1 MAARERAVYE
11 PPMLDLSRSR
21 RDPAVT
27 ASTMFVDL
35 LVQLDRRARRERRT
49 LPTPAERRAL
59 HTAFWNELIPAL
71 ADADVRLG
79 DAGRSSV
86 QQEVQDIVNPWL
98 LRSRFWARSWVKP
111 HGYAGDYQI
120 LEWMYDLERDGCANR
135 CQPAAVNLL
144 DGLYRSVHSVR
155 AVWHRRAWF
164 SKLIEGHI
172 DGDRAPVR
180 VLDVACGGS
189 RYLRDVVERAVPECI
204 HATFFDQDPAAI
216 AFVQSRL
223 PDATRGVATFV
234 CAPVGQIS
242 EALPRDGRP
251 HFDVAVSTGLFD
263 YLPADRA
270 RELLL
275 QMAALT
281 RPGGTVAICNFSPD
295 DRSRVVKEWIA
306 AWSLTYR
313 TASELAALFP
323 PGTRPAVSRSPDG
336 GLIYARARTR
346 ERGAADA

>member
-1 MAARERAVYE
+1 MV
-11 PPMLDLSRSR
+11 DLSRSA
-21 RDPAVT
+21 RDPAVS

-71 ADADVRLG
+71 ADAEVRLG
-79 DAGRSSV
+79 DPGRLAV
-86 QQEVQDIVNPWL
+86 QQEVQDAVNPWL
-98 LRSRFWARSWVKP
+98 LRSRLWARSWIKP
-111 HGYAGDYQI
+111 HGYPGDYRI
-120 LEWMYDLERDGCANR
+120 LEWMYDLERDGCADP

-164 SKLIEGHI
+164 SKLIEDHI
-172 DGDRAPVR
+172 DGDRASVR

-189 RYLRDVVERAVPECI
+189 RYVRDVLERAGPRSV

-223 PDATRGVATFV
+223 PDAARRAARFV
-234 CAPVGQIS
+234 CAPVSQIS
-242 EALPRDGRP
+242 DALPRDGHPR
-251 HFDVAVSTGLFD
+251 FDVAVSTGLFD
-263 YLPADRA
+263 YLPAERA
-270 RELLL
+270 REVLL

-295 DRSRVVKEWIA
+295 DRSRVVKECIA

-313 TASELAALFP
+313 TASEVAELFP
-323 PGTRPAVSRSPDG
+323 AGTRPAVSHSPDG
-336 GLIYARARTR
+336 GLIYARARTG
-346 ERGAADA
+346 EGGSADA